1 MFDLCIIQRE
11 EAHCA
16 SNIVINLSIPKMWLS
31 KIWPWKYKVKVM
43 GEVKVLSHNLGPT
56 FYQIVLEIPTDQ
68 PVRGGQLWRRTGYF
82 LLIFLQFNQGSHTGQ
97 HKKFPEFSLS
107 FPWDIWKFQS
117 YFEPFI
123 QISKGNSL
131 PKEVS
136 WRNIHEKFCYSNES
150 YGLLTPLTAS
160 LSSTFWL
167 TASFK
172 CSLHI
177 YQVIHKWLFD
187 CNLKNRGLHWMT
199 TMFCMSPML
208 KWTWA

>member
-1 MFDLCIIQRE
+1 MVPSRQCLFTYCSFWFHLEGTCKQQYNCRVFME
-11 EAHCA
+11 
-16 SNIVINLSIPKMWLS
+16 P
-31 KIWPWKYKVKVM
+31 
-43 GEVKVLSHNLGPT
+43 PT
-56 FYQIVLEIPTDQ
+56 MLLVPICRDM
-68 PVRGGQLWRRTGYF
+68 QLWWDKPPIPSPRNRMPGDTCFDDVGR
-82 LLIFLQFNQGSHTGQ
+82 NCACVTWQGSHTGQ

>member
-1 MFDLCIIQRE
+1 MSVYISFPWATICWRPGILTWAWVCKLQDDYT
-11 EAHCA
+11 CA
-16 SNIVINLSIPKMWLS
+16 LLNR
-31 KIWPWKYKVKVM
+31 
-43 GEVKVLSHNLGPT
+43 VLTLVSTKN
-56 FYQIVLEIPTDQ
+56 
-68 PVRGGQLWRRTGYF
+68 
-82 LLIFLQFNQGSHTGQ
+82 
-97 HKKFPEFSLS
+97 SLS

>member
-1 MFDLCIIQRE
+1 MLVNMLNQTR
-11 EAHCA
+11 
-16 SNIVINLSIPKMWLS
+16 S
-31 KIWPWKYKVKVM
+31 WPVLVSCWKL
-43 GEVKVLSHNLGPT
+43 ELGPKHDG
-56 FYQIVLEIPTDQ
+56 FMIEKCFPHYWPFLSGLQWIPLLLSQ
-68 PVRGGQLWRRTGYF
+68 HTGF
-82 LLIFLQFNQGSHTGQ
+82 THNWTGHVSLVATTGTIILAWCQVTAQGSHTGQ

>member
-1 MFDLCIIQRE
+1 MFAGQVHTHPHRHELVHGWGR
-11 EAHCA
+11 
-16 SNIVINLSIPKMWLS
+16 V
-31 KIWPWKYKVKVM
+31 
-43 GEVKVLSHNLGPT
+43 SHNNQAVWNNSSLVGNHLCHCL
-56 FYQIVLEIPTDQ
+56 QS
-68 PVRGGQLWRRTGYF
+68 W
-82 LLIFLQFNQGSHTGQ
+82 LLKQGSHTGQ